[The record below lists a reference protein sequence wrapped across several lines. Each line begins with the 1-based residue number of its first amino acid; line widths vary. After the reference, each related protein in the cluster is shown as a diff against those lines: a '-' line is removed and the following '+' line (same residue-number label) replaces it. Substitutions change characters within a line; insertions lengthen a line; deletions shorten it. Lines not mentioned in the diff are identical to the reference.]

1 MKLLNSD
8 IIRNIIL
15 YIKDDKASLF
25 RCLLVNKTWWSQT
38 IDILWSQPFRL
49 LYSCI
54 SKLED
59 SPTCNCKFL
68 TRRRQASSLINIY
81 ITFIILE
88 NEQDLIDNNIIK
100 QGQILNP
107 MHNYIDFL
115 RNIDIHEFDLAII
128 DFYNFYEIN
137 FNEKIQNDNDIDP
150 IIPKNF
156 FEEITSDYHTT
167 NESET
172 NVTNATNT
180 TNTMNE
186 TNETN
191 ETNTTN
197 ETNETNVTNAIN
209 ETNETNETNTTN
221 TTNVTNVTNVTNATT
236 NATNVTNETN
246 ETTQSDQS
254 TSTEIIEKLDYSE
267 IIKYLADPK
276 VLMELRNTIS
286 QYQIISEIILNFFM
300 RKCKNNLR
308 RLSFDVNQ
316 IYHKSIFNPCKDYQR
331 YSTALSLYKR
341 GVRDNPEY
349 KVAEIYLSLPK
360 YFNAINCLSNIR
372 ELICT
377 TKRNM
382 SNFFLSLS
390 KYVHNLDK
398 LEINID
404 HSVEANY
411 LNWLLSR
418 ESSFLR
424 EEVANLIKLIHKQK
438 NLSHFILHNC
448 PVDFSLVMEELKES
462 HAKNLKSLS
471 LIGIKFEDQKIFF
484 HLGAFS
490 SLQKL
495 LLYNCNFNNNNNN
508 NNNNNLNNND
518 NDNDIY
524 NDNNFDFI
532 IKEKIYLPNLK
543 KIDLNNS
550 FIPHQFLQYLLQIC
564 SSNLKYLD
572 IGKRYSKY
580 SLIGSNFNPIQF
592 ISTNFSNIKF
602 LKCDL
607 LPFEN
612 NHFISLLS
620 YNSYYIQSII
630 LDNYEEN
637 NNFAKCLSILSEIN
651 FDNLKYFGIR
661 GNFIFSEFTLSK
673 FLVNN
678 IRKNRGLNLHV
689 LEFTKNIWF
698 DNDYLKEILK
708 CLDNGF
714 TCNKLI
720 ITTIGE
726 IKPELLAKAREKI
739 KVVQCVE
746 MRVLIKIYKG
756 LARNFLR
763 GLPQSAAPGSSPM
776 SSD

>member
-1 MKLLNSD
+1 MINLSLITLAIDKVIDNNLLEIIKNFCPNIQNLSLGLFNTSFPEILPSLIYNLPLNHLYLDIFGYNFSDVLIDLTNS
-8 IIRNIIL
+8 IPSTVISL
-15 YIKDDKASLF
+15 YINFTLLPNQLDYFLNEMKAKPKILGIIDKYMIKNDHLEIIIKYAKIHNNNLKELHWFGNLDDEIIKDNMNEAKSIIPLICYPIYNF
-25 RCLLVNKTWWSQT
+25 LVNKTWWSQT

-59 SPTCNCKFL
+59 SPTCN
-68 TRRRQASSLINIY
+68 Y
-81 ITFIILE
+81 
-88 NEQDLIDNNIIK
+88 
-100 QGQILNP
+100 
-107 MHNYIDFL
+107 
-115 RNIDIHEFDLAII
+115 
-128 DFYNFYEIN
+128 
-137 FNEKIQNDNDIDP
+137 
-150 IIPKNF
+150 
-156 FEEITSDYHTT
+156 
-167 NESET
+167 
-172 NVTNATNT
+172 
-180 TNTMNE
+180 
-186 TNETN
+186 
-191 ETNTTN
+191 
-197 ETNETNVTNAIN
+197 
-209 ETNETNETNTTN
+209 
-221 TTNVTNVTNVTNATT
+221 
-236 NATNVTNETN
+236 
-246 ETTQSDQS
+246 QS

-462 HAKNLKSLS
+462 HAKNLKSL
-471 LIGIKFEDQKIFF
+471 K
-484 HLGAFS
+484 
-490 SLQKL
+490 
-495 LLYNCNFNNNNNN
+495 
-508 NNNNNLNNND
+508 
-518 NDNDIY
+518 
-524 NDNNFDFI
+524 
-532 IKEKIYLPNLK
+532 KIYLPNLK

-746 MRVLIKIYKG
+746 MRG
-756 LARNFLR
+756 
-763 GLPQSAAPGSSPM
+763 
-776 SSD
+776 